1 VDLIK
6 SQRYTYYTAK
16 PNKPK
21 PLIGEYIM
29 NDAVKKIIDTATVI
43 RNGEIVTGPKV
54 TAKVVK
60 APKAEKAPKMPRVTK
75 AFQARQILAD
85 NPGITSKQFQEM
97 LMEKLGM
104 TKLGART
111 YAYSILP
118 AKK

>member
-1 VDLIK
+1 
-6 SQRYTYYTAK
+6 
-16 PNKPK
+16 
-21 PLIGEYIM
+21 M
-29 NDAVKKIIDTATVI
+29 NDAVKKLIDTATVI
-43 RNGEIVTGPKV
+43 RNGEIQKDTPKV

-60 APKAEKAPKMPRVTK
+60 AKAEKAPKAPKMPRVTK
-75 AFQARQILAD
+75 AFQARQILAE

-118 AKK
+118 AKKQ

>member
-1 VDLIK
+1 
-6 SQRYTYYTAK
+6 
-16 PNKPK
+16 
-21 PLIGEYIM
+21 
-29 NDAVKKIIDTATVI
+29 VKKLIDTATVI
-43 RNGEIVTGPKV
+43 RNGEIQKDTPKV

-60 APKAEKAPKMPRVTK
+60 AKAEKAPKAKPEKAPKAPKMPRVTK
-75 AFQARQILAD
+75 AFQARQILAE

-118 AKK
+118 AKKILGTYTYVDKK

>member
-1 VDLIK
+1 
-6 SQRYTYYTAK
+6 
-16 PNKPK
+16 
-21 PLIGEYIM
+21 M
-29 NDAVKKIIDTATVI
+29 NDAVKKLIDTATVI
-43 RNGEIVTGPKV
+43 RNGEIQKDTPKV

-60 APKAEKAPKMPRVTK
+60 AKAEKAPKAPKMPRVTK

-118 AKK
+118 AKKQ

>member
-1 VDLIK
+1 
-6 SQRYTYYTAK
+6 
-16 PNKPK
+16 
-21 PLIGEYIM
+21 M
-29 NDAVKKIIDTATVI
+29 NDAVKKLIDTATVI
-43 RNGEIVTGPKV
+43 RNGEIQKDTPKV

-60 APKAEKAPKMPRVTK
+60 AKAEKAPKAPKMPRVTK

-118 AKK
+118 AKKILGTYTYVDKK

>member
-1 VDLIK
+1 
-6 SQRYTYYTAK
+6 
-16 PNKPK
+16 
-21 PLIGEYIM
+21 M
-29 NDAVKKIIDTATVI
+29 NDAVKKLIDTATVI
-43 RNGEIVTGPKV
+43 RNGEIQKDTPKV

-60 APKAEKAPKMPRVTK
+60 AKAEKAPKAPKMPRVTK
-75 AFQARQILAD
+75 AFQARQILAE

-118 AKK
+118 AKKILGTYTYVDKK

>member
-1 VDLIK
+1 
-6 SQRYTYYTAK
+6 
-16 PNKPK
+16 
-21 PLIGEYIM
+21 M
-29 NDAVKKIIDTATVI
+29 NDAVKKLIDTAIVI
-43 RNGEIVTGPKV
+43 RNGEIQKDTPKV

-60 APKAEKAPKMPRVTK
+60 AKAEKAPKAPKMPRVTK
-75 AFQARQILAD
+75 AFQARQILAE

-118 AKK
+118 AKKK